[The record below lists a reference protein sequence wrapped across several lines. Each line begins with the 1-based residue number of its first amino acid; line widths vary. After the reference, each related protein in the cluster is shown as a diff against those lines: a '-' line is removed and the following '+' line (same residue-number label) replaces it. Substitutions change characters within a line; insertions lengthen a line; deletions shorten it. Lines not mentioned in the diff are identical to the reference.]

1 MKEMRLIMTNTI
13 CKQDLMAIGYK
24 EHTARSLI
32 CQAKAIMV
40 QKGYPFYNNRRLGR
54 VPTEVV
60 ESIIGTTLHRE
71 VE

>member
-1 MKEMRLIMTNTI
+1 
-13 CKQDLMAIGYK
+13 MAIGYK

-40 QKGYPFYNNRRLGR
+40 QNGYPFYNNRRLGR

-60 ESIIGTTLHRE
+60 ESIIGTKLQLKAE
-71 VE
+71 